1 MGIEPFLLSS
11 SLLGVLSQRL
21 VRTLCPDCKIPHIP
35 SASECAVLGVTE
47 SPDLTI
53 YSPGECLACNHTGYR
68 GRTGIHELL
77 HVDEN
82 IRELV
87 HGGRGE
93 QAIEKY
99 IRTKAPSIRGDGC
112 DKVLAGETSLEE
124 VLRVT
129 REEA

>member
-1 MGIEPFLLSS
+1 M
-11 SLLGVLSQRL
+11 
-21 VRTLCPDCKIPHIP
+21 
-35 SASECAVLGVTE
+35 
-47 SPDLTI
+47 
-53 YSPGECLACNHTGYR
+53 
-68 GRTGIHELL
+68 
-77 HVDEN
+77 HVDEH

-99 IRTKAPSIRGDGC
+99 IRTSAPSIRGDGC
-112 DKVLAGETSLEE
+112 AKVLSGVTSLEE